1 MGCRC
6 NERRGA
12 IVRTVQAV
20 KARDTKTAVE
30 ETTFVVQSTVQ
41 DAASVLRQSV
51 TAAKARLM
59 RR

>member
-6 NERRGA
+6 NERRQA
-12 IVRTVQAV
+12 ITRTVQAAQAGDA
-20 KARDTKTAVE
+20 KIAVE
-30 ETTFVVQSTVQ
+30 QTKFVVQSTVQ